1 MNHNQKA
8 VEIFN
13 KLADAYAEKFMDI
26 EPYRNA
32 LDFFCNCLQHGKKSI
47 LDLACGPGNLS
58 RYLLHKRPDF
68 QLLGTDLAENM
79 VLIARRNNPEAS
91 FEVMDSKNLSWLKQ
105 SFDGI
110 VCSFLLPYLSL
121 TETEELFKV
130 IYKKLEPQGVLYL
143 GAIEG
148 DYASSGFKK
157 GSSGDEIFMHY
168 YDEATLLEKLHVAGF
183 EILKTE
189 HIFYPMADGSKEKDI
204 LMVARKIKG

>member
-1 MNHNQKA
+1 MTHNQKA
-8 VEIFN
+8 VAVFN
-13 KLADAYAEKFMDI
+13 KLAEVYAEKFMDV

-32 LDFFCNCLQHGKKSI
+32 LDFFCHCLPHGKESI

-58 RYLLHKRPDF
+58 RYLLNKRPDF

-79 VLIARRNNPEAS
+79 VLIARKNNPEAG
-91 FEVMDSKNLSWLKQ
+91 FEVMDSKNLLLLKQ

-121 TETEELFKV
+121 TETEELLKA
-130 IYKKLEPQGVLYL
+130 IYKKLKPQGVLYL

-168 YDEATLLEKLHVAGF
+168 YEEATLQDKLNDLGF
-183 EILKTE
+183 EVLTVE
-189 HIFYPMADGSKEKDI
+189 HIFYPMPDSSKESN
-204 LMVARKIKG
+204 LLLVARKI

>member
-1 MNHNQKA
+1 MTHNQKA
-8 VEIFN
+8 VAIFN
-13 KLADAYAEKFMDI
+13 KLAEAYAEKFMDV

-32 LDFFCNCLQHGKKSI
+32 LDFFCRCLPHGKESI

-58 RYLLHKRPDF
+58 RYLLNKRPDF

-79 VLIARRNNPEAS
+79 VLIARKNNPAAG
-91 FEVMDSKNLSWLKQ
+91 FEVMDSKNLSLLKQ

-121 TETEELFKV
+121 TETEELLKA
-130 IYKKLEPQGVLYL
+130 IYEKLKPQGVLYL

-168 YDEATLLEKLHVAGF
+168 YDEATLLDKLNALGF
-183 EILKTE
+183 EVLTVE
-189 HIFYPMADGSKEKDI
+189 HIFYPMADGSKESN
-204 LMVARKIKG
+204 LFLVARKI